1 MKHNLFDAWW
11 SLIGGFKS
19 SLVSRLLVTV
29 LLVSCVVTVLLTGL
43 QLYRDYYRGVE
54 QIENRL
60 VDIDRSSRDSLAEAL
75 WRLDGAQ
82 LQLELNGILRLAD
95 IRAVEIR
102 EAGKDGQSAYLSAG
116 QRSAGPVIAREFPL
130 LYNVQGKD
138 REIGKLYVEAT
149 LLDLYH
155 ELMRTAAMILVTQAA
170 NTFLVSL
177 FIVYILSRLVMRHV
191 AAIARTVEDYDF
203 REPPQPFSLQRRK
216 RRDPDELDRVAAA
229 FNAMGARLYCAYRDE
244 QDTAAE
250 REARN
255 LAEAANRAKGEFL
268 ANMSHE
274 LRTPLNGIL
283 GYAQILERDATL
295 SERQRERVAAMR
307 NSGEHLLTLIEDTLD
322 FARIEAGKLRVEI
335 GDVPLAGFVDVI
347 RDIIDVKAEQKRL
360 DFICEIAG
368 DAPVGVRAD
377 ERRLRQVMLNLLA
390 NAVKFTDSGCV
401 SLHISR
407 SESNRVRFEVRDT
420 GIGIGHDQLNTIF
433 EPFEQ
438 LGAAERRAGGA
449 GLGLAISREFVRAM
463 GGEIEVE
470 SEIGRGSTFRF
481 ELPAASVTPVLRKAT
496 GPALLPF
503 TVTGYEGPRRN
514 VLVVDD
520 VEVNRAIVVD
530 LLGRLGFDTV
540 EAENGRDGLEKA
552 QRERPALILTDIVM
566 PEMDGFEMTR
576 NLRQLQAFA
585 DVPIVAMSASP
596 SGVNK
601 AMSIEA
607 GVNAFLSKPV
617 DLEALLAQIATLLGL
632 KWTHAS
638 PAPSVRTATPEV
650 SLAAVPRQQMEELH
664 HLARLGDMHEI
675 IAWAEN
681 VAARDS
687 RYRSFTAQLCAL
699 ARDYQS
705 KAILHLVERH
715 LNVEPKS

>member
-11 SLIGGFKS
+11 SLINRFRS
-19 SLVSRLLVTV
+19 SLVLRLLVTV

-43 QLYRDYYRGVE
+43 QLYRDYHRGVE

-60 VDIDRSSRDSLAEAL
+60 ADIDRSNRDSLAEAL
-75 WRLDGAQ
+75 WRLDHAQ

-102 EAGKDGQSAYLSAG
+102 EPGNKGQSAYLSAG
-116 QRSAGPVIAREFPL
+116 QRSVGPVVSREFPL
-130 LYNVQGKD
+130 VYKVQGKE
-138 REIGKLYVEAT
+138 REIGELYVEAT

-191 AAIARTVEDYDF
+191 AAIARTVENYDF
-203 REPPQPFSLQRRK
+203 RETPQPFSLQRRK
-216 RRDPDELDRVAAA
+216 PREPDELDRMAAA
-229 FNAMGARLYCAYRDE
+229 FNAMGARLHRAYRDE
-244 QDTAAE
+244 QDAAAE

-283 GYAQILERDATL
+283 GYAQILARDVTL
-295 SERQRERVAAMR
+295 SERQRERVEAIR

-335 GDVPLAGFVDVI
+335 CDVPLAGFVDVI
-347 RDIIDVKAEQKRL
+347 REIIGVKAEQKHL
-360 DFICEIAG
+360 GFICEITEDTPA
-368 DAPVGVRAD
+368 GVRAD
-377 ERRLRQVMLNLLA
+377 ERRLRQVVLNLLA

-407 SESNRVRFEVRDT
+407 SASNRVRFEVRDT
-420 GIGIGHDQLNTIF
+420 GIGIGPDQLNTIF

-449 GLGLAISREFVRAM
+449 GLGLAISREFVGAM
-463 GGEIEVE
+463 GGGIEVE
-470 SEIGRGSTFRF
+470 SRIGQGSTFRF
-481 ELPAASVTPVLRKAT
+481 ELPAASVSPVLPTPATTPV
-496 GPALLPF
+496 PN
-503 TVTGYEGPRRN
+503 TVTGYEGPRRK
-514 VLVVDD
+514 VLIVDD
-520 VEVNRAIVVD
+520 VEVNRAIAVD
-530 LLGRLGFDTV
+530 LLSRLGFDTV
-540 EAENGRDGLEKA
+540 EAENGREGFEKA
-552 QRERPALILTDIVM
+552 QREHPALILTDIVM
-566 PEMDGFEMTR
+566 PEMNGLELTR
-576 NLRQLQAFA
+576 DLRQLQAFA
-585 DVPIVAMSASP
+585 HVPIIAMPASP
-596 SGVNK
+596 SGAHR
-601 AMSIEA
+601 AMSMDA

-617 DLEALLAQIATLLGL
+617 DLEALLTQIGTLLGL
-632 KWTHAS
+632 TWIYAS
-638 PAPSVRTATPEV
+638 PPPSARPNAPEI
-650 SLAAVPRQQMEELH
+650 SLAAVPQQHMEELH
-664 HLARLGDMHEI
+664 HLARLGDMQEI
-675 IAWAEN
+675 IAWAERM
-681 VAARDS
+681 AARDS
-687 RYRSFTAQLCAL
+687 RYHSFTAQLCAL

-705 KAILHLVERH
+705 KAILQLVERY

>member
-1 MKHNLFDAWW
+1 MKRNLFDAWR
-11 SLIGGFKS
+11 SLIGSFRS

-43 QLYRDYYRGVE
+43 QLYSDYHRGIR
-54 QIENRL
+54 QIERRL
-60 VDIDRSSRDSLAEAL
+60 VDIDRSSQDSLAEAL
-75 WRLDGAQ
+75 WRLDDSQ
-82 LQLELNGILRLAD
+82 LLLELNGILRLAD
-95 IRAVEIR
+95 IRGVEIR
-102 EAGKDGQSAYLSAG
+102 ETGKGSQTAYVSAG
-116 QRSAGPVIAREFPL
+116 HRSAGPIIAREFPL
-130 LYNVQGKD
+130 LYSVEGKQ

-155 ELMRTAAMILVTQAA
+155 ELMRTAAVILVTQAA

-191 AAIARTVEDYDF
+191 AAIARTVENYDF
-203 REPPQPFSLQRRK
+203 HQPPQPFSLQRRR

-244 QDTAAE
+244 QDTAAK

-283 GYAQILERDATL
+283 GYAQILERAAAL
-295 SERQRERVAAMR
+295 SERQRERVVAIR
-307 NSGEHLLTLIEDTLD
+307 NSGEHLLTLIENTLD

-347 RDIIDVKAEQKRL
+347 RDIIGVKAEQKRL
-360 DFICEIAG
+360 DFVCEIAG

-401 SLHISR
+401 SLDISR

-420 GIGIGHDQLNTIF
+420 GIGMGHDQLDTIF

-449 GLGLAISREFVRAM
+449 GFGLAISREFVRAM
-463 GGEIEVE
+463 GGEIGVE
-470 SEIGRGSTFRF
+470 SRIGQGSTFRF
-481 ELPAASVTPVLRKAT
+481 ELPAASVTPVLRKMT
-496 GPALLPF
+496 GPAPATL
-503 TVTGYEGPRRN
+503 TATGYEGPRRK

-530 LLGRLGFDTV
+530 LLGRLDFDTV
-540 EAENGRDGLEKA
+540 EADNGREGLEKA
-552 QRERPALILTDIVM
+552 QREQPALILTDIVM
-566 PEMDGFEMTR
+566 PEMNGFELTR
-576 NLRQLQAFA
+576 NLRRLQAFA
-585 DVPIVAMSASP
+585 AVPIVAMSASP
-596 SGVNK
+596 SGVNLT
-601 AMSIEA
+601 MSIDA
-607 GVNAFLSKPV
+607 GASAFLSKPV
-617 DLEALLAQIATLLGL
+617 DLEALLAQVATLLGV
-632 KWTHAS
+632 KWTHA
-638 PAPSVRTATPEV
+638 APPPSTRAALPEI

-664 HLARLGDMHEI
+664 HPARLGDMHEI
-675 IAWAEN
+675 IVWAGN
-681 VAARDS
+681 VEAIDA

-699 ARDYQS
+699 ARDYRS
-705 KAILHLVERH
+705 KAILHLAERH
-715 LNVEPKS
+715 LNLEPKP

>member
-1 MKHNLFDAWW
+1 M
-11 SLIGGFKS
+11 
-19 SLVSRLLVTV
+19 SRLLVTV
-29 LLVSCVVTVLLTGL
+29 LLVSCIVTVLLTGL
-43 QLYRDYYRGVE
+43 QLYRDYYWGVE

-102 EAGKDGQSAYLSAG
+102 ETGKDGQSAYLSAG

-138 REIGKLYVEAT
+138 HEIGKLYVEAT

-283 GYAQILERDATL
+283 GYAQILERDTTL
-295 SERQRERVAAMR
+295 SERQRERVAAIR

-368 DAPVGVRAD
+368 EAPVGVRAD

-496 GPALLPF
+496 GPAPLPF
-503 TVTGYEGPRRN
+503 TATGYEGPRRK

-566 PEMDGFEMTR
+566 PEMDGFELTR

-617 DLEALLAQIATLLGL
+617 DLEALLAQVATLLGL

-638 PAPSVRTATPEV
+638 PPSSRTATPEI
-650 SLAAVPRQQMEELH
+650 SLAVVPRQQMEELH

-675 IAWAEN
+675 IEWAES